1 MMTKLKSILLTAT
14 LFASVNSAHANDLI
28 KSFYFDVDF
37 GVGATVMTSNATLVP
52 APKLFLGFTGSAE
65 LCQSN
70 AITFDI
76 CGGVSAFRPI
86 GTPQKVTTAGVIT
99 TTVEADMS
107 ATNVYAKFRKRGLGF
122 AIAPYL
128 GVGNVKSSYKTTTL
142 SVTTLSEKSSRVVF
156 VGLDVER
163 KLLATNFIISL
174 KAEAGKAMKSS
185 DDTKYYSFKPSI
197 KARF

>member
-1 MMTKLKSILLTAT
+1 MTQLKSILLTAT
-14 LFASVNSAHANDLI
+14 LFASASSTQANELI

-37 GVGATVMTSNATLVP
+37 GAGATVMTTNSTTAP
-52 APKLFLGFTGSAE
+52 APKLFLGVTGSAE

-76 CGGVSAFRPI
+76 CGGVSVFRPL
-86 GTPQKVTTAGVIT
+86 GTPQKITTAGVIT
-99 TTVEADMS
+99 TTVDADMS
-107 ATNVYAKFRKRGLGF
+107 ATNVYAKFRKRGPGL

-128 GVGNVKSSYKTTTL
+128 GMGNVKSSYKTTTL
-142 SVTTLSEKSSRVVF
+142 GISTFSEKSSKVAF
-156 VGLDVER
+156 IGLELEH
-163 KLLATNFIISL
+163 KLLATNLVFSL

-185 DDTKYYSFKPSI
+185 DDTKYYSFKPSV

>member
-1 MMTKLKSILLTAT
+1 MTQLKSLLLTAT
-14 LFASVNSAHANDLI
+14 LFASASTAQANDLI
-28 KSFYFDVDF
+28 KGFYFDVDF
-37 GVGATVMTSNATLVP
+37 GAGATVMTTNSTTAP

-76 CGGVSAFRPI
+76 CGGVSVFRPL

-99 TTVEADMS
+99 TTVDADMS
-107 ATNVYAKFRKRGLGF
+107 ASNIYAKFRKRGPGF

-128 GVGNVKSSYKTTTL
+128 GVGNVNSTYKTTTL
-142 SVTTLSEKSSRVVF
+142 SVTTLSEKNSKVAF
-156 VGLDVER
+156 IGLELER
-163 KLLATNFIISL
+163 KILLTNFIFSL
-174 KAEAGKAMKSS
+174 KAEAGKAIKSS
-185 DDTKYYSFKPSI
+185 DDTKYYSFKPSV